1 MAGDQRRSRRR
12 SGLRLGQ
19 EGVSARDVAWRGWRR
34 WVGLGLLCL
43 VVGTGSAPRWAVEA
57 ATPPL
62 PPISALPSQLVLIS
76 PTDPILPQRAELSG
90 YHYHHQRH
98 RLSCEAA
105 AVSMATGRQ
114 LSEEAIL
121 AALPYDANPW
131 RGFRGSYNAVTRLK
145 NGLRD
150 YGIYALPL
158 ADELQGLGYA
168 TAVINGDQAP
178 ALLRYSVGVL
188 KKPMVVWVT
197 WRLRQWPAVT
207 VGVGRERLRL
217 ILHEHARVVV
227 GYDARRVH
235 FLDPYDGERWDTW
248 ANFLASWAL
257 FGNMGLMV
265 ARTYPATA
273 PLTVTGA
280 LVEHT
285 HQAVWSWTPRQPLT
299 SAVVTLYQAGTAVWQ
314 GQAPL
319 TTTAVQSVVTGTQPV
334 TTTLAVTGTQAI
346 SLPITGRPT
355 LYRGRAGDGPTGLQR
370 RPGDQHGAGAAG
382 PAWHAPGRAGRR
394 CGRPCAALGL
404 DWAREDAPTRWGCR
418 GRPHPPTPGAHKG
431 TPLHGGLTPEKGGK
445 SVVAGRDAP
454 TRRIDATAGPGQ

>member
-1 MAGDQRRSRRR
+1 VTGDQGRSRVHA
-12 SGLRLGQ
+12 GLRLGQ
-19 EGVSARDVAWRGWRR
+19 EGAFAGGAARRSWWR
-34 WVGLGLLCL
+34 WVGLSLLCL
-43 VVGTGSAPRWAVEA
+43 VVGVGSAPRWASGAE
-57 ATPPL
+57 TPPL
-62 PPISALPSQLVLIS
+62 PPISALPSQPVLIS

-90 YHYHHQRH
+90 YHFHHQRH

-105 AVSMATGRQ
+105 AVSMATGGQ

-121 AALPYDANPW
+121 AALRYDANPW
-131 RGFRGSYNAVTRLK
+131 RGFRGSYTAVTRLK

-188 KKPMVVWVT
+188 KKPVVVWVT
-197 WRLRQWPAVT
+197 WRLRPWPAVT

-217 ILHEHARVVV
+217 ILHEHTRVVV

-235 FLDPYDGERWDTW
+235 FLDPFDGERWDSW
-248 ANFLASWAL
+248 PHFLASWAL

-265 ARTYPATA
+265 ARPYPATA

-299 SAVVTLYQAGTAVWQ
+299 SAMVTLYQAGTAVWQ

-319 TTTAVQSVVTGTQPV
+319 TTTTPQPV
-334 TTTLAVTGTQAI
+334 ATGPPVTSTLAVTGTQAI
-346 SLPITGRPT
+346 SLPIQ
-355 LYRGRAGDGPTGLQR
+355 AGLPYTVAVQVTDPLG
-370 RPGDQHGAGAAG
+370 HGADPVTSTESVLLAQPSTPPAGQADGVGTLARWAAV
-382 PAWHAPGRAGRR
+382 PV
-394 CGRPCAALGL
+394 GL
-404 DWAREDAPTRWGCR
+404 VYQVA
-418 GRPHPPTPGAHKG
+418 
-431 TPLHGGLTPEKGGK
+431 
-445 SVVAGRDAP
+445 VAGY
-454 TRRIDATAGPGQ
+454 TRGVTVRPAAKTAGPSDVAQVAAGERTPRGPRAPRQEH

>member
-1 MAGDQRRSRRR
+1 MGGGGDGGWVGRATVTGDQGRSRIHA
-12 SGLRLGQ
+12 GLRLGQ
-19 EGVSARDVAWRGWRR
+19 GVQQEGVRAGGAARRRWRR

-43 VVGTGSAPRWAVEA
+43 VVGVGSAPRWASGAE
-57 ATPPL
+57 TSPL
-62 PPISALPSQLVLIS
+62 PPISALPSQPVLIS

-90 YHYHHQRH
+90 YHFHHQRH

-105 AVSMATGRQ
+105 AVSMATGGQ

-131 RGFRGSYNAVTRLK
+131 RGFRGSYTAATQLK

-158 ADELQGLGYA
+158 ADELQDLGYA

-188 KKPMVVWVT
+188 KKPVVVWVT
-197 WRLRQWPAVT
+197 WRLRQWPTLT
-207 VGVGRERLRL
+207 VGVGREQLRL
-217 ILHEHARVVV
+217 ILHEHTRVVV

-235 FLDPYDGERWDTW
+235 FLDPFDGERWDAW
-248 ANFLASWAL
+248 PHFLASWAL

-299 SAVVTLYQAGTAVWQ
+299 SAMVTLYRAGTAVWQ

-319 TTTAVQSVVTGTQPV
+319 TTTTPQPV
-334 TTTLAVTGTQAI
+334 ATGPPVTSTLAVTGTQAI
-346 SLPITGRPT
+346 SLPIQ
-355 LYRGRAGDGPTGLQR
+355 AGLPYTVAVQVTDPLGHSADPVTSTE
-370 RPGDQHGAGAAG
+370 PAPMDQPSTPPAAQGAGVGA
-382 PAWHAPGRAGRR
+382 RAGRPSQGSSLVGAEP
-394 CGRPCAALGL
+394 CGEL
-404 DWAREDAPTRWGCR
+404 TRW
-418 GRPHPPTPGAHKG
+418 
-431 TPLHGGLTPEKGGK
+431 
-445 SVVAGRDAP
+445 VA
-454 TRRIDATAGPGQ
+454 